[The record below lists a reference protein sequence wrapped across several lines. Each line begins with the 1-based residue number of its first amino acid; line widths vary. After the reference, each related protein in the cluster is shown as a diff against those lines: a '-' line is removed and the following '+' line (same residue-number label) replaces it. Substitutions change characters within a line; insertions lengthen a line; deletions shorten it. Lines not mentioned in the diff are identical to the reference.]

1 LLWLLEVKQKEATF
15 YTAKLCLLP
24 SKHQENEFT
33 KILHFHLG
41 VENEFTKNLQN
52 PHSLLSIRYLQ
63 NSYLSTSISQFPPR
77 MATPNS

>member
-1 LLWLLEVKQKEATF
+1 VIQFNFDETF
-15 YTAKLCLLP
+15 LFAAKLRLLS

-41 VENEFTKNLQN
+41 VENEFTKILQN

-63 NSYLSTSISQFPPR
+63 NNYLSTSNSQLPPR